1 MKSLVGFFAVAAITA
16 AGVVAAQTS
25 PSPTPPSD
33 RSTYPSNS
41 TTTTTQSSTTTTKS
55 HDQQM
60 KDCLAR
66 EQAHNP
72 NMSKSDMKKACKSEL
87 SGGSSPR

>member
-1 MKSLVGFFAVAAITA
+1 MKSLAGFFAVAAITA

-41 TTTTTQSSTTTTKS
+41 TTTTTQSTTTTKS

-66 EQAHNP
+66 EQGHNP

>member
-1 MKSLVGFFAVAAITA
+1 MKSLAGFFAVAAITA

-60 KDCLAR
+60 KDCMTR
-66 EQAHNP
+66 EQASNP
-72 NMSKSDMKKACKSEL
+72 NMSKSEMKKACKSETS
-87 SGGSSPR
+87 SGSNPR